1 MKVVMNKI
9 IYIGMDVHSSNFTLC
24 SFEPGY
30 GMSEDKIFGQVQF
43 KDDLIKNTEKYIC
56 NLKSQRK
63 DIDIVCG
70 YEAGCLG
77 YVPYRELTR
86 SGINCKILA
95 PSTMAVQKG
104 GKKLKNDFRD
114 ALDIARCLAS
124 GSYKAVNVPVVEDED
139 IRDYIRMRDDHKT
152 ALKQIK
158 QRLNAF
164 CLRHGFQ
171 YDKSKWTLAHI
182 RWIKHLE
189 CTLKQKEI
197 INEYLATY
205 EVLKSK
211 LDAFDVRINDFATSE
226 RYAEKVNKLVCIKG
240 IKTNTAMSF
249 ISEVGDFKR
258 FRSAEQFAGYIGLVP
273 GEQSSGEKVC
283 RTGITKSGNT
293 HLRRLAVECCNS
305 FRRGLVGQKSVE
317 LKKRQQNAP
326 SEVINY
332 ADKAS
337 ARCQRKYYRMVNK
350 GKNPNIAVTAVAREF
365 CCFIWGMMTSNYE
378 YSNNEVRELMPD
390 NCLIRVNL

>member
-1 MKVVMNKI
+1 MNKI

-124 GSYKAVNVPVVEDED
+124 GSYKAVNVPDVEDED
-139 IRDYIRMRDDHKT
+139 VRDY
-152 ALKQIK
+152 
-158 QRLNAF
+158 RLNAF

-211 LDAFDVRINDFATSE
+211 LDAFDVRIDDFATSE

-273 GEQSSGEKVC
+273 GEQSSGDKVC

-378 YSNNEVRELMPD
+378 YSNNEVRELMPA
-390 NCLIRVNL
+390 NGLIRVNL

>member
-1 MKVVMNKI
+1 
-9 IYIGMDVHSSNFTLC
+9 MDVHSSNFTLC

-124 GSYKAVNVPVVEDED
+124 GSYKAVNVPDVEDED
-139 IRDYIRMRDDHKT
+139 VRDYIRMRDDHKT

-211 LDAFDVRINDFATSE
+211 DTIVFSKRI
-226 RYAEKVNKLVCIKG
+226 
-240 IKTNTAMSF
+240 
-249 ISEVGDFKR
+249 
-258 FRSAEQFAGYIGLVP
+258 
-273 GEQSSGEKVC
+273 
-283 RTGITKSGNT
+283 
-293 HLRRLAVECCNS
+293 
-305 FRRGLVGQKSVE
+305 
-317 LKKRQQNAP
+317 
-326 SEVINY
+326 
-332 ADKAS
+332 
-337 ARCQRKYYRMVNK
+337 
-350 GKNPNIAVTAVAREF
+350 
-365 CCFIWGMMTSNYE
+365 
-378 YSNNEVRELMPD
+378 
-390 NCLIRVNL
+390 

>member
-1 MKVVMNKI
+1 MNKI

-104 GKKLKNDFRD
+104 GKKQKNDFRD

-124 GSYKAVNVPVVEDED
+124 GSYKAVNVPDIEDED
-139 IRDYIRMRDDHKT
+139 VRDYIRMRDDHQT

-158 QRLNAF
+158 QQLNAF

-182 RWIKHLE
+182 QWIKRLK
-189 CTLKQKEI
+189 CTKIPKEI

-205 EVLKSK
+205 ELHKNK
-211 LDAFDVRINDFATSE
+211 IDAFDVRIKDFASGE
-226 RYAEKVNKLVCIKG
+226 RYAEKVNKLLCIKG

-258 FRSAEQFAGYIGLVP
+258 FRTAEQFAGYIGLVP
-273 GEQSSGEKVC
+273 GEQSSGDKVR
-283 RTGITKSGNT
+283 RTGITKSGIT
-293 HLRRLAVECCNS
+293 HLRKVAVECCNS
-305 FRRGLVGQKSVE
+305 YRRGNVGQKSVE
-317 LKKRQQNAP
+317 LKKRQKNAT

-337 ARCQRKYYRMVNK
+337 TRCQRKYYRMVNK
-350 GKNPNIAVTAVAREF
+350 GKNSNIAVTAVAREY
-365 CCFIWGMMTSNYE
+365 CCFLWGMMTSNYE
-378 YSNNEVRELMPD
+378 YSNNEVK
-390 NCLIRVNL
+390 

>member
-1 MKVVMNKI
+1 
-9 IYIGMDVHSSNFTLC
+9 
-24 SFEPGY
+24 
-30 GMSEDKIFGQVQF
+30 MS
-43 KDDLIKNTEKYIC
+43 LN

-124 GSYKAVNVPVVEDED
+124 GSYKAVNVPDVEDED
-139 IRDYIRMRDDHKT
+139 VRDYIRMRDDHKT

-189 CTLKQKEI
+189 CTLRQKEI

-205 EVLKSK
+205 EVLNSR
-211 LDAFDVRINDFATSE
+211 FP
-226 RYAEKVNKLVCIKG
+226 LV
-240 IKTNTAMSF
+240 
-249 ISEVGDFKR
+249 
-258 FRSAEQFAGYIGLVP
+258 
-273 GEQSSGEKVC
+273 
-283 RTGITKSGNT
+283 
-293 HLRRLAVECCNS
+293 
-305 FRRGLVGQKSVE
+305 
-317 LKKRQQNAP
+317 LK
-326 SEVINY
+326 
-332 ADKAS
+332 
-337 ARCQRKYYRMVNK
+337 
-350 GKNPNIAVTAVAREF
+350 
-365 CCFIWGMMTSNYE
+365 
-378 YSNNEVRELMPD
+378 
-390 NCLIRVNL
+390 

>member
-1 MKVVMNKI
+1 MNKI

-77 YVPYRELTR
+77 YVPYRKLTR

-124 GSYKAVNVPVVEDED
+124 GSYKAVNVPDVEDED
-139 IRDYIRMRDDHKT
+139 VRDYIRMRDDHQT

-158 QRLNAF
+158 QQLNAF

-182 RWIKHLE
+182 QWIERLE
-189 CTLKQKEI
+189 CTKIQKEI

-205 EVLKSK
+205 ESHKNK
-211 LDAFDVRINDFATSE
+211 IDAFDVRIKDFASGE
-226 RYAEKVNKLVCIKG
+226 RYVEKVNKLVCIKG

-249 ISEVGDFKR
+249 ISEIGDFKR

-273 GEQSSGEKVC
+273 GEQSSGDKVS
-283 RTGITKSGNT
+283 RTGITKSG
-293 HLRRLAVECCNS
+293 
-305 FRRGLVGQKSVE
+305 
-317 LKKRQQNAP
+317 P
-326 SEVINY
+326 S
-332 ADKAS
+332 AKAC
-337 ARCQRKYYRMVNK
+337 R
-350 GKNPNIAVTAVAREF
+350 
-365 CCFIWGMMTSNYE
+365 
-378 YSNNEVRELMPD
+378 
-390 NCLIRVNL
+390 

>member
-1 MKVVMNKI
+1 MNKI

-104 GKKLKNDFRD
+104 GKKQKNDFRD

-124 GSYKAVNVPVVEDED
+124 GSYKAVNVPDIEDED
-139 IRDYIRMRDDHKT
+139 VRDYIRMRDDHQT

-158 QRLNAF
+158 QQLNAF

-182 RWIKHLE
+182 QWIKRLK
-189 CTLKQKEI
+189 CTKIQKEI

-205 EVLKSK
+205 ELHKNK
-211 LDAFDVRINDFATSE
+211 IDAFDVRIKDFASGE
-226 RYAEKVNKLVCIKG
+226 RYAEKVNKLLCIKG

-258 FRSAEQFAGYIGLVP
+258 FRTAEQFAGYIGLVP
-273 GEQSSGEKVC
+273 GEQSSGDKVR
-283 RTGITKSGNT
+283 RTGITKSGNI
-293 HLRRLAVECCNS
+293 HLRKVAVECCNS
-305 FRRGLVGQKSVE
+305 YRRGNVGQKSVE
-317 LKKRQQNAP
+317 LKKRQKNAT

-337 ARCQRKYYRMVNK
+337 TRCQRKYYRMVNK
-350 GKNPNIAVTAVAREF
+350 GKNSNIAVTAVAREF

-378 YSNNEVRELMPD
+378 YSNNEVK
-390 NCLIRVNL
+390 

>member
-1 MKVVMNKI
+1 MNKI

-30 GMSEDKIFGQVQF
+30 GMTEDKIFGQVQF
-43 KDDLIKNTEKYIC
+43 KEDLIKNTEKYIN

-77 YVPYRELTR
+77 YVPCRELTKA
-86 SGINCKILA
+86 GINCKILA

-124 GSYKAVNVPVVEDED
+124 GSYKAVNVPDIEDED
-139 IRDYIRMRDDHKT
+139 VRDYLRMRDDHQT

-182 RWIKHLE
+182 QWIKRLE
-189 CTLKQKEI
+189 CTFKQKEI

-205 EVLKSK
+205 EALKSK
-211 LDAFDVRINDFATSE
+211 IEAFDVRIEDFASSE
-226 RYAEKVNKLVCIKG
+226 RYADKVKKLVCIKG
-240 IKTNTAMSF
+240 IQTNTAMSF
-249 ISEVGDFKR
+249 ISEVGDFNR
-258 FRSAEQFAGYIGLVP
+258 FRTAEQFAGYIGLVP
-273 GEQSSGEKVC
+273 GEHSSGDKVC

-293 HLRRLAVECCNS
+293 HLRRLVVECSNS
-305 FRRGLVGQKSVE
+305 YRRGNVGQKSAA
-317 LKKRQQNAP
+317 LKKRQKNVP

-350 GKNPNIAVTAVAREF
+350 GKNTNIAVTAVAREF

-378 YSNNEVRELMPD
+378 CGNNEAGEVMPVEGV
-390 NCLIRVNL
+390 IRINV

>member
-1 MKVVMNKI
+1 MNKI

-124 GSYKAVNVPVVEDED
+124 GSYKAVNVPDVEDED
-139 IRDYIRMRDDHKT
+139 VRDYIRMRDDHKT

-211 LDAFDVRINDFATSE
+211 LDAFDARIDDLATSE

-273 GEQSSGEKVC
+273 GEQSSGDKVC

-305 FRRGLVGQKSVE
+305 FRRGNVGQKSVE
-317 LKKRQQNAP
+317 LKNA
-326 SEVINY
+326 
-332 ADKAS
+332 
-337 ARCQRKYYRMVNK
+337 RRMHHRK
-350 GKNPNIAVTAVAREF
+350 
-365 CCFIWGMMTSNYE
+365 
-378 YSNNEVRELMPD
+378 
-390 NCLIRVNL
+390 

>member
-1 MKVVMNKI
+1 MNKI

-124 GSYKAVNVPVVEDED
+124 GSYKAVNVP
-139 IRDYIRMRDDHKT
+139 
-152 ALKQIK
+152 
-158 QRLNAF
+158 
-164 CLRHGFQ
+164 LRHGFQ

-211 LDAFDVRINDFATSE
+211 LDAFDVRIDDLATSE

-273 GEQSSGEKVC
+273 GEQSSGDKVC

-350 GKNPNIAVTAVAREF
+350 GKNSNIAVTAVAREF

-378 YSNNEVRELMPD
+378 YSNNEVRELMPV
-390 NCLIRVNL
+390 NGLIRVNL